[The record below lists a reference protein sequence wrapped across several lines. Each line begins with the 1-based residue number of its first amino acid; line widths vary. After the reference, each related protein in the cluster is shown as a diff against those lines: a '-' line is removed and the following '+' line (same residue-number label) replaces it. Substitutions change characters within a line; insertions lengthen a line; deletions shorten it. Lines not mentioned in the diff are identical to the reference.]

1 MLLIALSSFA
11 GALSAQTGDS
21 ATRQDTVALS
31 EVTISQRMVRHE
43 GGKTIVNVVGLRKG
57 KTNLVDLLAQVPGL
71 RVEDNSV
78 SILGKGGLKVMF
90 NGRLKNIPQ
99 SELYNILKSRP
110 ASNVTQVEIQKE
122 AGAKYDASGN
132 YGVLNI
138 VTERTVDYVG
148 GDVAD
153 EVAYGKKWGNAWR
166 TNWNL
171 CLGKTEAGLNFGWEI
186 AEDDYKESNM
196 AYFPSLSRSST
207 TRSTPRKNNY
217 NVSGMLDYHIDSLSL
232 VGVEVS
238 YISSYKKNHG
248 VNALQTYALD
258 GGLMSEGSADSRTRT
273 PRENFNASLY
283 IDRKWGK
290 DNKISLMTDFF
301 AYDYSNHYAY
311 GARTGQTDG
320 SVAEDFFVNDGSS
333 QLRGISSMLD
343 YEGKLPWGITVSTG
357 AQVSLTRT
365 KNATSYELTTL
376 PLQDDRFKYEE
387 NVYAGY
393 LLFSKKVG
401 RWDFDLGGRYEQT
414 WTRATPPQAAAE
426 TKTYGR
432 FFPDVRASF
441 SFEGGSSLAL
451 SVNSGID
458 RPGIRLI
465 NPFVHY
471 INNYNIAMGNPT
483 LRPSHWWN
491 VRLSHTLAFKGG
503 ELMTDLLY
511 YRDSGVFDQTTRM
524 DATENVSVSQ
534 WNNAANTRTLGV
546 EMIAYYYG
554 LSWMKGQAGF
564 FLSHDKSSPRLDIHT
579 EEVSHFVQTYFTHL
593 RFLFDKRQTWT
604 GFLDASYHNGEKTA
618 VGKIDGMVNMQCGVG
633 YSCLANRLNLKLV
646 LANIL
651 AKNTSG
657 MSRSNDG
664 MYMTFDNKYR
674 SLSVRVGVSYSFG
687 RDIRKRG
694 HRHSNG
700 DIKARFD

>member
-1 MLLIALSSFA
+1 M
-11 GALSAQTGDS
+11 
-21 ATRQDTVALS
+21 
-31 EVTISQRMVRHE
+31 
-43 GGKTIVNVVGLRKG
+43 
-57 KTNLVDLLAQVPGL
+57 
-71 RVEDNSV
+71 
-78 SILGKGGLKVMF
+78 
-90 NGRLKNIPQ
+90 
-99 SELYNILKSRP
+99 
-110 ASNVTQVEIQKE
+110 
-122 AGAKYDASGN
+122 
-132 YGVLNI
+132 
-138 VTERTVDYVG
+138 
-148 GDVAD
+148 
-153 EVAYGKKWGNAWR
+153 GNAWR

-171 CLGKTEAGLNFGWEI
+171 SLGKTEAGLNFGWEI
-186 AEDDYKESNM
+186 AEDDYRESNV

-217 NVSGMLDYHIDSLSL
+217 NVSGMVDYHIDSLSV

-283 IDRKWGK
+283 IDRKWGR

-311 GARTGQTDG
+311 ESRTGQTDG
-320 SVAEDFFVNDGSS
+320 SVAEDFFVNDGLS

-343 YEGKLPWGITVSTG
+343 YEGKLPWGIAVSAG

-393 LLFSKKVG
+393 LLLSKKVG

-432 FFPDVRASF
+432 FFPDARASF

-465 NPFVHY
+465 NPFAHY
-471 INNYNIAMGNPT
+471 INNYNVAMGNPT

-579 EEVSHFVQTYFTHL
+579 EEVTHFVQTYFTHL

-604 GFLDASYHNGEKTA
+604 GFLDASYYNGEKTA
-618 VGKIDGMVNMQCGVG
+618 VGKMDGMVNIGCGIG
-633 YSCLANRLNLKLV
+633 YSCLGNRLNLKLA

-687 RDIRKRG
+687 RDIRNRG